1 MSEIV
6 AAWGKSKCGA
16 MRWLVPLVAP
26 LLILP
31 KRWLVL
37 SFVCLFNVCTVVHRV
52 TANVLAVGDGAGCQ
66 INNFLQTSA
75 GPGANCL
82 LVEAHWLSNN
92 G

>member
-1 MSEIV
+1 MDNSFGMRCQNKVIFQMSEIV

-52 TANVLAVGDGAGCQ
+52 TANVLRLGVVAD
-66 INNFLQTSA
+66 F
-75 GPGANCL
+75 
-82 LVEAHWLSNN
+82 
-92 G
+92 

>member
-1 MSEIV
+1 MRCQNKVIFQMSEIV

-52 TANVLAVGDGAGCQ
+52 TANVLALGAVADFGAQNCQ
-66 INNFLQTSA
+66 KTTKVDA
-75 GPGANCL
+75 R
-82 LVEAHWLSNN
+82 
-92 G
+92 